1 MATLFMKRILISYI
15 ANAKILTK
23 AKTAPSNLVVQMNVQ
38 IRVNANQVFNVNAIL
53 VSVMKIVQFL

>member
-1 MATLFMKRILISYI
+1 MMRILISYI

-23 AKTAPSNLVVQMNVQ
+23 AKTAPSNLVVQINVQ